1 MDCSTR
7 IFIILIISIQIS
19 HILSQSVIQSPLEKN
34 RIIDRKTL
42 IRDIT
47 DDDEIFCDSWKFT
60 VETNDA
66 GIWSRIPKRC
76 VKFVGDYMLGIRY
89 ASDSD
94 RVLDSSLS
102 FARNVKIAGDG
113 KDAWVFDIDET
124 LLSNVPYYQ
133 LHGFGSGLFDEKS
146 FDEWVDLAEAPA
158 LPASLKLFY
167 ELKHLGF
174 KIILLTGRS
183 EFQRSAT
190 EKNLLFAGY
199 DDWEKLLLRFVVLY
213 CINNSWHTK
222 NQYFNM
228 DDTDIGKNATL
239 YKLKRRQL
247 AEEEGYRIHGNSGD
261 QWSDLLGFASGKKIN
276 QTPSPMYYIA

>member
-1 MDCSTR
+1 MDYSTR
-7 IFIILIISIQIS
+7 IFIILVISIQIS
-19 HILSQSVIQSPLEKN
+19 HIYSQSIIQTPLEN
-34 RIIDRKTL
+34 NRKTL

-47 DDDEIFCDSWKFT
+47 DDDEIFCNSWKFT

-183 EFQRSAT
+183 EFQRGAT

-199 DDWEKLLLRFVVLY
+199 DDWEKLCLR
-213 CINNSWHTK
+213 
-222 NQYFNM
+222 
-228 DDTDIGKNATL
+228 DDSDIGKNATL
-239 YKLKRRQL
+239 YKSGRRQL

-261 QWSDLLGFASGKKIN
+261 QWSDLLGFARATRSFKLPN
-276 QTPSPMYYIA
+276 PMYYIA

>member
-102 FARNVKIAGDG
+102 FARNVKIVGDG

-199 DDWEKLLLRFVVLY
+199 DDWEKLLLR
-213 CINNSWHTK
+213 
-222 NQYFNM
+222 
-228 DDTDIGKNATL
+228 DDSDIGKNATL
-239 YKLKRRQL
+239 YKSERRQL

-261 QWSDLLGFASGKKIN
+261 QWSDLLGFARATRSFKLPN
-276 QTPSPMYYIA
+276 PMYYIA